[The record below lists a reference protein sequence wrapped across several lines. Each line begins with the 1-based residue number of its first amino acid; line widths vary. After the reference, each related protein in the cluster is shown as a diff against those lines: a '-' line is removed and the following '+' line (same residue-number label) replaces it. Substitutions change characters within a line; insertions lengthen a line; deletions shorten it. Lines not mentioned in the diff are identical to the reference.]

1 MSDNSLNVRL
11 QKFIADAGYC
21 SRRAAEEYIKNGKVT
36 VNGVVAEIGT
46 KINPE
51 KDRVSVNGK
60 ALRNRENPKSYFML
74 YKPRGYVTTMKD
86 EDGRRC
92 ITDLLHGISQR
103 VFPVGRLDRDSEG
116 LLILTN
122 DGELSLR
129 LTHPSKHFPKTYRV
143 TVNGEVTPDEVK
155 KLTAG
160 VVLDDGYKTEPC
172 IIKTQKRDD
181 GKTVMYITITEGKN
195 RQIRRMLET
204 INAEVIILK
213 RISYGNL
220 NLTGVAVGK
229 YRVLTPE
236 EIKYLKSL

>member
-1 MSDNSLNVRL
+1 MSDINEGIKL
-11 QKFIADAGYC
+11 QKYIADAGVC
-21 SRRAAEEYIKNGKVT
+21 SRRAAEELIRAGKVT
-36 VNGVVAEIGT
+36 VNGEKAEIGMR
-46 KINPE
+46 IDAE
-51 KDRVSVNGK
+51 KDRVTVSGK

-86 EDGRRC
+86 EGDRRC
-92 ITDLLHGISQR
+92 ITDLTKGITQR
-103 VFPVGRLDRDSEG
+103 VFPVGRLDKESEG

-143 TVNGEVTPDEVK
+143 TVSGEVTQAEIK
-155 KLTAG
+155 KLTEG
-160 VVLDDGYKTEPC
+160 VTLDDGYKTEPC
-172 IIKTQKRDD
+172 IIKSSKRDD

-204 INAEVIILK
+204 INAEVLILK

-220 NLTGVAVGK
+220 TLSGVGVGK

-236 EIKYLKSL
+236 EIRYLKSL

>member
-1 MSDNSLNVRL
+1 M
-11 QKFIADAGYC
+11 
-21 SRRAAEEYIKNGKVT
+21 
-36 VNGVVAEIGT
+36 
-46 KINPE
+46 
-51 KDRVSVNGK
+51 
-60 ALRNRENPKSYFML
+60 
-74 YKPRGYVTTMKD
+74 
-86 EDGRRC
+86 
-92 ITDLLHGISQR
+92 
-103 VFPVGRLDRDSEG
+103 
-116 LLILTN
+116 
-122 DGELSLR
+122 
-129 LTHPSKHFPKTYRV
+129 
-143 TVNGEVTPDEVK
+143 
-155 KLTAG
+155 
-160 VVLDDGYKTEPC
+160 LDDGYKTDPC